1 MSPEEMTSFESEPHY
16 REALKLRRW
25 DDLAKETEKKT
36 PSLQHF
42 LPALELYLN

>member
-16 REALKLRRW
+16 REALELRRW
-25 DDLAKETEKKT
+25 DDLAKETEKET

-42 LPALELYLN
+42 LPALESCLN